1 MVIREKG
8 ESQNGGKKK
17 AKHAKFSEKRTF
29 ITPWYAHE
37 RMRFEIW
44 TFWDFPFWP
53 ITDKLFDRWED
64 SLHLPCTYN
73 PSSTVGLL
81 LHLQY
86 HQRCKPKILKMG
98 MKTKFVLW
106 QPRCYNLLTEKKTIW
121 FLLIPERSNKVYFS
135 LEEFINVFTAVL
147 LRKK

>member
-17 AKHAKFSEKRTF
+17 AKRAKFSKKRTF

-37 RMRFEIW
+37 RMWFEIW
-44 TFWDFPFWP
+44 TFWDVPFWP
-53 ITDKLFDRWED
+53 ITDELLDRWED

-73 PSSTVGLL
+73 PSSTVSLL

-86 HQRCKPKILKMG
+86 HQRCKPKILKMVNLFCG
-98 MKTKFVLW
+98 NHVVITCWMKLVMISANTWKKQQSLFF
-106 QPRCYNLLTEKKTIW
+106 PRRIY
-121 FLLIPERSNKVYFS
+121 
-135 LEEFINVFTAVL
+135 
-147 LRKK
+147 